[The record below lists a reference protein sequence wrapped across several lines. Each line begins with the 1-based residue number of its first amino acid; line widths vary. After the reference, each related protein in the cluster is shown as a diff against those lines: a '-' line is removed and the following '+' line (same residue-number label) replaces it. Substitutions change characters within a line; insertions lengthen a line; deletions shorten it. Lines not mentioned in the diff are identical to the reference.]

1 MDYEKRNKIFFQTKV
16 NSLIDSKNNIRE
28 EGNWVLNPITKN
40 LKEIQPDEL
49 KELKELVSEYLIDG
63 VNNYSDKPFNWIEED
78 VVTTVSINKNL
89 IFKAKIIYT
98 FSSTILELSTTSK
111 GSTSNTVETFENNI
125 TNHEWNDK
133 VIEIFVNQ
141 YLLKS
146 RCAAAA
152 I

>member
-40 LKEIQPDEL
+40 LKEIKPDEL
-49 KELKELVSEYLIDG
+49 KELKDLVSEYLIDG
-63 VNNYSDKPFNWIEED
+63 VNNYSDKPFNWVEED
-78 VVTTVSINKNL
+78 VVTTVSINKIL
-89 IFKAKIIYT
+89 FFKAKIIYT

-125 TNHEWNDK
+125 TKHEWNDE
-133 VIEIFVNQ
+133 VIERFVNQ

>member
-1 MDYEKRNKIFFQTKV
+1 MEYKEYKKRNKLYFQTRV

-28 EGNWVLNPITKN
+28 EGNRLINIDDQN
-40 LKEIQPDEL
+40 
-49 KELKELVSEYLIDG
+49 ELKELVSEYLIDG
-63 VNNYSDKPFNWIEED
+63 VNNYSDKPFNWVEED

-98 FSSTILELSTTSK
+98 FSSTILELSTTLK
-111 GSTSNTVETFENNI
+111 GSPTNAVETFENNI
-125 TNHEWNDK
+125 TNQEWNDA
-133 VIEIFVNQ
+133 VIERFVNQ

>member
-28 EGNWVLNPITKN
+28 EGNWLLNPITKN

-111 GSTSNTVETFENNI
+111 GSTTNAVETFENNI
-125 TNHEWNDK
+125 TKHEWNDE

-146 RCAAAA
+146 RCAAA

>member
-111 GSTSNTVETFENNI
+111 GSTANTVETFENNI

>member
-111 GSTSNTVETFENNI
+111 GSTANAVETFENNI
-125 TNHEWNDK
+125 TNHEWNDE
-133 VIEIFVNQ
+133 VIERFVNQ
-141 YLLKS
+141 YLLKC